1 MLDLHGLG
9 QKLVGERSKP
19 AIAHHGASDRTGE
32 WFVPSIGPRQF
43 RIMLGLLFLPYT
55 GMVLA
60 YTVIGSML
68 TEFIHWDRAI
78 AIVVIYFLAL
88 GIGAHALDAV
98 GSKGLKPWGQI
109 CSARGLWGLALST
122 IAVAYMIGMYYIISA
137 VPLLAVF
144 AVVEGFFLFAYN
156 LEWFNGRFHTDGWF
170 AFSWGGLPVLAGYTM
185 QTNRLSVT
193 ALLMGAAMALLS
205 LVEITASRSYKA
217 LKRAS
222 REIDIGQD
230 QNEHLRQYERILKSL
245 SFGVILLGLALLAWR
260 LLPQLSS
267 HSR

>member
-1 MLDLHGLG
+1 MTRHD
-9 QKLVGERSKP
+9 
-19 AIAHHGASDRTGE
+19 ASDRSGE

-68 TEFIHWDRAI
+68 ADFIHWDRAI

-88 GIGAHALDAV
+88 GIGAHALDAL

-109 CSARGLWGLALST
+109 GSARGLWGVALSA
-122 IAVAYMIGMYYIISA
+122 IALAYIIVIYYIITA
-137 VPLLAVF
+137 VPFLAVF

-170 AFSWGGLPVLAGYTM
+170 ALSWGGLPVLAGYTM

-193 ALLMGAAMALLS
+193 AVLMGTAMALLS
-205 LVEITASRSYKA
+205 VVEITASRSYKA

-222 REIDIGQD
+222 REAQIGHEQH
-230 QNEHLRQYERILKSL
+230 EHLKRYERILKSL
-245 SFGVILLGLALLAWR
+245 SFGVIVLGLALLAWR
-260 LLPQLSS
+260 LLPEFSS
-267 HSR
+267 H